1 MHNYQILLD
10 FSVCIGY
17 YSGTRIARKTQPLCM
32 ISVRYIKSVVEHN
45 GEDNNRK
52 KDKIMALPTFTM
64 KQLMEAGVHF
74 GHHTRRWNPLMT
86 PYVYGVKDKIHIINL
101 NKTAPLLH
109 RSLVA
114 LEAIAAAGGKVL
126 FVATKHQAKDI
137 VKDAAERCG
146 QYYVNNRWLGGMLT
160 NWTTVS
166 QSIRRLKKMESDIEN
181 AEKLGL
187 TKKEVGVMTKEV
199 EKLRSIFGGILDM
212 HGTPQAMV
220 VIDVPREMN
229 AVREAKTLD
238 IPTVAICDTNANP
251 EMVDYPVP
259 GNDDAARATQL
270 YCDLFVDAILSGIEK
285 RLGGA
290 AGKKGDAE
298 LNATMAEDFEA
309 GIKEKESRA
318 KSKMTEARAERRG
331 KLAEKAGK

>member
-1 MHNYQILLD
+1 
-10 FSVCIGY
+10 
-17 YSGTRIARKTQPLCM
+17 
-32 ISVRYIKSVVEHN
+32 
-45 GEDNNRK
+45 
-52 KDKIMALPTFTM
+52 MALPTFTM
-64 KQLMEAGVHF
+64 QQLMEAGVHF

-109 RSLVA
+109 RALVA

-126 FVATKHQAKDI
+126 FVATKHQAKGI

-146 QYYVNNRWLGGMLT
+146 QFYVNNRWLGGMLT

-181 AEKLGL
+181 ADKLGL

-199 EKLRSIFGGILDM
+199 AKLREIFGGILEM
-212 HGTPQAMV
+212 HGTPQAMI

-229 AVREAKTLD
+229 AVREAKNLD
-238 IPTVAICDTNANP
+238 IPTIAICDTNANP
-251 EMVDYPVP
+251 ELVDYPVP

-285 RLGGA
+285 RLGGP
-290 AGKKGDAE
+290 AGKKVESDMSDADDAADE
-298 LNATMAEDFEA
+298 FEA
-309 GIKEKESRA
+309 DVKDKEA
-318 KSKMTEARAERRG
+318 QQKSKMSEARAERRG
-331 KLAEKAGK
+331 KLMEKAEKADK

>member
-1 MHNYQILLD
+1 
-10 FSVCIGY
+10 
-17 YSGTRIARKTQPLCM
+17 
-32 ISVRYIKSVVEHN
+32 
-45 GEDNNRK
+45 
-52 KDKIMALPTFTM
+52 MALPTFTM

-101 NKTAPLLH
+101 NKTAPLLY
-109 RSLVA
+109 RALVA
-114 LEAIAAAGGKVL
+114 LETVAAAGGKVL

-146 QYYVNNRWLGGMLT
+146 QFYVNNRWLGGMLT

-166 QSIRRLKKMESDIEN
+166 QSIRRLKKMENDIAN
-181 AEKLGL
+181 ADKLGL

-199 EKLRSIFGGILDM
+199 EKLRSVFGGILEM
-212 HGTPQAMV
+212 HGTPQAMI

-229 AVREAKTLD
+229 AVREARILD
-238 IPTVAICDTNANP
+238 IPTIAICDTNANP
-251 EMVDYPVP
+251 EAVDYPVP

-290 AGKKGDAE
+290 SAKKADVEMDAADE
-298 LNATMAEDFEA
+298 IEA
-309 GIKEKESRA
+309 DIKDKEA
-318 KSKMTEARAERRG
+318 KQKSKASEARAERR
-331 KLAEKAGK
+331 EKKADK

>member
-1 MHNYQILLD
+1 
-10 FSVCIGY
+10 
-17 YSGTRIARKTQPLCM
+17 
-32 ISVRYIKSVVEHN
+32 
-45 GEDNNRK
+45 
-52 KDKIMALPTFTM
+52 MALPTFTM

-114 LEAIAAAGGKVL
+114 LEAIAAAGGKIL

-146 QYYVNNRWLGGMLT
+146 QFYVNNRWLGGMLT

-166 QSIRRLKKMESDIEN
+166 QSIRRLKKMEADIEN

-187 TKKEVGVMTKEV
+187 TKKEVGLE
-199 EKLRSIFGGILDM
+199 M
-212 HGTPQAMV
+212 HGVPQAMV
-220 VIDVPREMN
+220 VIDVPREIN
-229 AVREAKTLD
+229 AVREAKILD
-238 IPTVAICDTNANP
+238 IPTIAICDTNANP
-251 EMVDYPVP
+251 EIVDYPVP

-290 AGKKGDAE
+290 AGKKVESDMSDA
-298 LNATMAEDFEA
+298 AAEDFEA
-309 GIKEKESRA
+309 DVKDKEARQ
-318 KSKMTEARAERRG
+318 KSKTSEARAERRG
-331 KLAEKAGK
+331 KMLEKAEKAEKADK

>member
-1 MHNYQILLD
+1 
-10 FSVCIGY
+10 
-17 YSGTRIARKTQPLCM
+17 
-32 ISVRYIKSVVEHN
+32 
-45 GEDNNRK
+45 
-52 KDKIMALPTFTM
+52 MALPTFTM

-109 RSLVA
+109 RALVA
-114 LEAIAAAGGKVL
+114 LEAIAAAGGKIL

-146 QYYVNNRWLGGMLT
+146 QFYVNNRWLGGMLT

-166 QSIRRLKKMESDIEN
+166 QSIRRLKKMEADIEN
-181 AEKLGL
+181 ADKLGL

-199 EKLRSIFGGILDM
+199 EKLRDIFGGILEM
-212 HGTPQAMV
+212 HGTPQAMI
-220 VIDVPREMN
+220 VIDVPREIN
-229 AVREAKTLD
+229 AVREAKILD
-238 IPTVAICDTNANP
+238 IPTIAICDTNANP
-251 EMVDYPVP
+251 ELVDYPVP

-290 AGKKGDAE
+290 AGKKVESDMADA
-298 LNATMAEDFEA
+298 AAEDFEA
-309 GIKEKESRA
+309 
-318 KSKMTEARAERRG
+318 
-331 KLAEKAGK
+331 EKADK

>member
-1 MHNYQILLD
+1 
-10 FSVCIGY
+10 
-17 YSGTRIARKTQPLCM
+17 
-32 ISVRYIKSVVEHN
+32 
-45 GEDNNRK
+45 
-52 KDKIMALPTFTM
+52 MALPTFTM

-101 NKTAPLLH
+101 NKTAPLL
-109 RSLVA
+109 RQ
-114 LEAIAAAGGKVL
+114 
-126 FVATKHQAKDI
+126 F
-137 VKDAAERCG
+137 
-146 QYYVNNRWLGGMLT
+146 YVNNRWLGGMLT

-199 EKLRSIFGGILDM
+199 EKLRDIFGGILEM
-212 HGTPQAMV
+212 HGTPQAMI
-220 VIDVPREMN
+220 VIDVPREIN
-229 AVREAKTLD
+229 AVREAKILD
-238 IPTVAICDTNANP
+238 IPTIAICDTNANP
-251 EMVDYPVP
+251 EIVDYPVP

-290 AGKKGDAE
+290 AGKKVESDMADA
-298 LNATMAEDFEA
+298 AAEDFEA
-309 GIKEKESRA
+309 DIKDKEARQ
-318 KSKMTEARAERRG
+318 KSKTSEARAERRG
-331 KLAEKAGK
+331 KMIEKADKADK

>member
-1 MHNYQILLD
+1 
-10 FSVCIGY
+10 
-17 YSGTRIARKTQPLCM
+17 
-32 ISVRYIKSVVEHN
+32 
-45 GEDNNRK
+45 
-52 KDKIMALPTFTM
+52 MALPTFTM

-114 LEAIAAAGGKVL
+114 LEAIAAAGGKIL

-166 QSIRRLKKMESDIEN
+166 QSIRRLKKMENDIAN
-181 AEKLGL
+181 ADKLGL

-199 EKLRSIFGGILDM
+199 AKLRDIFGGILEM
-212 HGTPQAMV
+212 HGVPQAMI
-220 VIDVPREMN
+220 VIDVPRELN
-229 AVREAKTLD
+229 AVHEAPMPHVQHNC
-238 IPTVAICDTNANP
+238 IVICSWMQFCLVSKKDWAVP
-251 EMVDYPVP
+251 PVK
-259 GNDDAARATQL
+259 RQMW
-270 YCDLFVDAILSGIEK
+270 IMRK
-285 RLGGA
+285 RLP
-290 AGKKGDAE
+290 K
-298 LNATMAEDFEA
+298 NTNM
-309 GIKEKESRA
+309 I
-318 KSKMTEARAERRG
+318 
-331 KLAEKAGK
+331 

>member
-1 MHNYQILLD
+1 
-10 FSVCIGY
+10 
-17 YSGTRIARKTQPLCM
+17 
-32 ISVRYIKSVVEHN
+32 
-45 GEDNNRK
+45 
-52 KDKIMALPTFTM
+52 MALPTFTM

-101 NKTAPLLH
+101 NKTAPLLY
-109 RSLVA
+109 RALVA
-114 LEAIAAAGGKVL
+114 LEAITAAGGKVL
-126 FVATKHQAKDI
+126 FVATKHQTKDI

-181 AEKLGL
+181 ADKLGL

-199 EKLRSIFGGILDM
+199 EKLREIFGGILEM
-212 HGTPQAMV
+212 HGTPQAMI
-220 VIDVPREMN
+220 VIDVPREIN
-229 AVREAKTLD
+229 AVREARNLD
-238 IPTVAICDTNANP
+238 IPTIAICDTNANP
-251 EMVDYPVP
+251 ELVDYPVP

-290 AGKKGDAE
+290 AGKKVEADMS
-298 LNATMAEDFEA
+298 ATDEFEA
-309 GIKEKESRA
+309 DIKDKEARQ
-318 KSKMTEARAERRG
+318 KSKTSEARAERRG
-331 KLAEKAGK
+331 KLADKADK

>member
-1 MHNYQILLD
+1 
-10 FSVCIGY
+10 
-17 YSGTRIARKTQPLCM
+17 
-32 ISVRYIKSVVEHN
+32 
-45 GEDNNRK
+45 
-52 KDKIMALPTFTM
+52 MALPTFTM

-109 RSLVA
+109 RALVA
-114 LEAIAAAGGKVL
+114 LETVAAAGGKVL

-146 QYYVNNRWLGGMLT
+146 QFYVNNRWLGGMLT

-166 QSIRRLKKMESDIEN
+166 QSIRRLKKMENDIAN
-181 AEKLGL
+181 ADKLGL

-199 EKLRSIFGGILDM
+199 EKLRSVFGGILEM
-212 HGTPQAMV
+212 HGVPQAMI

-229 AVREAKTLD
+229 AVREARILD
-238 IPTVAICDTNANP
+238 IPTIAICDTNANP
-251 EMVDYPVP
+251 EAVDYPVP

-290 AGKKGDAE
+290 SAKKADVEMDAADD
-298 LNATMAEDFEA
+298 LEA
-309 GIKEKESRA
+309 DIKDKEA
-318 KSKMTEARAERRG
+318 KQKSKASEARAERR
-331 KLAEKAGK
+331 EKKADK

>member
-1 MHNYQILLD
+1 
-10 FSVCIGY
+10 
-17 YSGTRIARKTQPLCM
+17 
-32 ISVRYIKSVVEHN
+32 
-45 GEDNNRK
+45 
-52 KDKIMALPTFTM
+52 MALPTFTI

-101 NKTAPLLH
+101 NKTAPLLY
-109 RSLVA
+109 RALVA
-114 LEAIAAAGGKVL
+114 LETIAAAGGKIL

-137 VKDAAERCG
+137 VKDAADRCG
-146 QYYVNNRWLGGMLT
+146 QFYVNNRWLGGMLT

-181 AEKLGL
+181 ADKLGL

-199 EKLRSIFGGILDM
+199 EKLRDIFGGILEM
-212 HGTPQAMV
+212 HGTPQAMI
-220 VIDVPREMN
+220 VIDMPRELN
-229 AVREAKTLD
+229 AVREAKILD

-251 EMVDYPVP
+251 ELVDYPVP
-259 GNDDAARATQL
+259 GNDDAARAIQL

-290 AGKKGDAE
+290 AGKKVESDMADA
-298 LNATMAEDFEA
+298 AADDFEA
-309 GIKEKESRA
+309 DIKDKEARQ
-318 KSKMTEARAERRG
+318 KSKTSEARAERRG
-331 KLAEKAGK
+331 KMIEKAEKADKADK

>member
-1 MHNYQILLD
+1 
-10 FSVCIGY
+10 
-17 YSGTRIARKTQPLCM
+17 
-32 ISVRYIKSVVEHN
+32 
-45 GEDNNRK
+45 
-52 KDKIMALPTFTM
+52 MALPKFTM

-101 NKTAPLLH
+101 NKTAPLMH
-109 RSLVA
+109 RGLVA

-160 NWTTVS
+160 NWSTVS
-166 QSIRRLKKMESDIEN
+166 QSIRRLKKMEADIAN

-187 TKKEVGVMTKEV
+187 TKKEVGVMTKEA
-199 EKLRSIFGGILDM
+199 EKLRDIFGGIMDM
-212 HGTPQAMV
+212 HGTPQAIV
-220 VIDVPREMN
+220 IIDVPREMN
-229 AVREAKTLD
+229 AVREAKNLD
-238 IPTVAICDTNANP
+238 IPTIAICDTNANP
-251 EMVDYPVP
+251 EIVDYPIP
-259 GNDDAARATQL
+259 GNDDASRATQL

-290 AGKKGDAE
+290 ASKKVESDMKGSAADA
-298 LNATMAEDFEA
+298 LEDD
-309 GIKEKESRA
+309 IKEKELKKKA
-318 KSKMTEARAERRG
+318 KTSEVRNERRE
-331 KLAEKAGK
+331 KLAEKVVAE

>member
-1 MHNYQILLD
+1 
-10 FSVCIGY
+10 
-17 YSGTRIARKTQPLCM
+17 
-32 ISVRYIKSVVEHN
+32 
-45 GEDNNRK
+45 
-52 KDKIMALPTFTM
+52 MALPTFTM

-109 RSLVA
+109 RALVA
-114 LEAIAAAGGKVL
+114 LEAVAAAGGKIL

-146 QYYVNNRWLGGMLT
+146 QFYVNNRWLGGMLT

-166 QSIRRLKKMESDIEN
+166 QSIRRLKKMEADIAN
-181 AEKLGL
+181 ADKLGL

-199 EKLRSIFGGILDM
+199 EKLRSVFGGILEM
-212 HGTPQAMV
+212 HGTPQAMI

-229 AVREAKTLD
+229 AVREAKILD
-238 IPTVAICDTNANP
+238 IPTIAICDTNANP
-251 EMVDYPVP
+251 EAVDYPVP

-285 RLGGA
+285 RLGSA
-290 AGKKGDAE
+290 ASKKADVDVDAADE
-298 LNATMAEDFEA
+298 MEA
-309 GIKEKESRA
+309 DLKDKEAKEK
-318 KSKMTEARAERRG
+318 SKASVARAERRD
-331 KLAEKAGK
+331 KKADK

>member
-1 MHNYQILLD
+1 
-10 FSVCIGY
+10 
-17 YSGTRIARKTQPLCM
+17 
-32 ISVRYIKSVVEHN
+32 
-45 GEDNNRK
+45 
-52 KDKIMALPTFTM
+52 MALPTFTM

-101 NKTAPLLH
+101 NKTAPLLY
-109 RSLVA
+109 RALVA
-114 LEAIAAAGGKVL
+114 LEAIAAAGGKIL

-146 QYYVNNRWLGGMLT
+146 QFYVNNRWLGGMLT

-181 AEKLGL
+181 ADKLGL
-187 TKKEVGVMTKEV
+187 TKKEVGIMTKEV
-199 EKLRSIFGGILDM
+199 AKLRDIFGGILEM
-212 HGTPQAMV
+212 HGTPQAMI

-229 AVREAKTLD
+229 AVREAKILD
-238 IPTVAICDTNANP
+238 IPTIAICDTNANP
-251 EMVDYPVP
+251 ELVDYPVP

-290 AGKKGDAE
+290 AGKKVESDMTDAV
-298 LNATMAEDFEA
+298 AEDFEA
-309 GIKEKESRA
+309 YIKDKEA
-318 KSKMTEARAERRG
+318 KQKSKMSEARAERRG
-331 KLAEKAGK
+331 KLIEKAVKAESADK